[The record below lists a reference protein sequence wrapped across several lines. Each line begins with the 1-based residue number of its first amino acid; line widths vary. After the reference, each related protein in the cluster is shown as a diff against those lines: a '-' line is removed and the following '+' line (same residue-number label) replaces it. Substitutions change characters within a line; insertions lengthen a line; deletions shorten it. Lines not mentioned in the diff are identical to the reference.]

1 MKAIQI
7 LHYSLFG
14 YILSL
19 YLKYY
24 FFKKIKTFK
33 NTKILQGHKI
43 NYKYKSST
51 YFIIK
56 SRSLTSKKM
65 KLYLKSIQFHSKKS
79 EVIIIGSQIDYDE
92 LYRNHYSVFGVI
104 DITNNKSLKYI
115 KEKIH
120 FYLEELYK
128 FKKDKSD

>member
-7 LHYSLFG
+7 LHSSLFG

-24 FFKKIKTFK
+24 FLKKTFK
-33 NTKILQGHKI
+33 NTKILQGYKI

-56 SRSLTSKKM
+56 SGFLTSKKM
-65 KLYLKSIQFHSKKS
+65 KLYLKSIQFSSKKS

-120 FYLEELYK
+120 FYLEEIYE
-128 FKKDKSD
+128 FKQDKSD

>member
-24 FFKKIKTFK
+24 FFNKTFK
-33 NTKILQGHKI
+33 NAKILQGHKI
-43 NYKYKSST
+43 NHKYKSST

-65 KLYLKSIQFHSKKS
+65 KLYLKSIQFSSKKS

-120 FYLEELYK
+120 FYLEEIYE
-128 FKKDKSD
+128 FKKDRSD

>member
-1 MKAIQI
+1 MKSIQI
-7 LHYSLFG
+7 LHSSLFG

-24 FFKKIKTFK
+24 FLKKIVK

-43 NYKYKSST
+43 NHKYKSST

-65 KLYLKSIQFHSKKS
+65 KLYLKSIQFSSKKS

-120 FYLEELYK
+120 FYLEELYE

>member
-1 MKAIQI
+1 MKSIQI
-7 LHYSLFG
+7 LHSSLFG

-24 FFKKIKTFK
+24 FLKKIVK

-43 NYKYKSST
+43 NYKYKSSI

-56 SRSLTSKKM
+56 SGFLTSEKM
-65 KLYLKSIQFHSKKS
+65 NLYLKSIQFHSKKS
-79 EVIIIGSQIDYDE
+79 KVIIIGSQIDYDE

-104 DITNNKSLKYI
+104 DITNNKSLRYI
-115 KEKIH
+115 KDKIH
-120 FYLEELYK
+120 FYLEELYE

>member
-24 FFKKIKTFK
+24 FLKKTFK

-56 SRSLTSKKM
+56 SGALTSKKM
-65 KLYLKSIQFHSKKS
+65 KLYLKSIQFSSKKS
-79 EVIIIGSQIDYDE
+79 EVIIIVSQIDYDE
-92 LYRNHYSVFGVI
+92 LYRNHFSVFGVI

-120 FYLEELYK
+120 FYLEEIYE
-128 FKKDKSD
+128 FKKYRSN

>member
-7 LHYSLFG
+7 LHSSLFG

-24 FFKKIKTFK
+24 FLKKTFK
-33 NTKILQGHKI
+33 NTKILQGYKI

-56 SRSLTSKKM
+56 SGFLTSKKM
-65 KLYLKSIQFHSKKS
+65 KLYLKSIQFSSKKS

-92 LYRNHYSVFGVI
+92 LYRNYYSVFGVI

-120 FYLEELYK
+120 FYLEEIYE
-128 FKKDKSD
+128 FKQDKSD